1 MAIIWNPVA
10 SWRKHLGTRLSGYF
24 FLLSLTSVGITGGL
38 TFYQAQ
44 SALQQA
50 ILNQLGMA
58 ANLKQTQ
65 INRWFEDQQ
74 RLFLAAVEFPLVQQ
88 QGRVLAEPAATPTAR
103 ATARQRLLEYL
114 QMVDHRYT
122 SITELAILDG
132 SDRVLASTATTQLGA
147 YESSADLTYF
157 ETVAPGKPAT
167 PIFYLSPA
175 SNRLTVT
182 FATPLRNANGER
194 VGTIIAHLS
203 LNQLNQIANAEAEL
217 GPATNAYLV
226 GAVGEINTLL
236 SSTLSTTSA
245 RQAVSSLG
253 IDAAMQGRSGQGL
266 YANYAEVPVIGAY
279 QSLSQLGL
287 ALLVEQEQAVA
298 DLPARQLLQQVL
310 VMGSLSAGLLALSLR
325 WLVRRIVRPVLEIAQ
340 TASGVAA
347 GDLSQCAP
355 ILTDDEVGV
364 LARNFNHMV
373 EQLRRSRHQSEQYS
387 QNLEQ
392 QAHELRL
399 ALQELESAQEHLVQS
414 EKMSALGQM
423 VAGVAHEIN
432 NPVSFIHGNLPHIRL
447 YTQELLGLVNAYQQL
462 MPNPPAALQE
472 QIERIDL
479 DFLMQDV
486 TKLLSSMET
495 GSDRIREIVLSL
507 RNFSRLD
514 EAAFK
519 AVDLHDGL
527 ESTLLLLRHRLQATG
542 DRPEIQVV
550 KQYGDLPLVECY
562 AGQLNQVFMNLL
574 SNAIDAIEDSNST
587 QNTRTFEQATHCIWI
602 QTEQFGCD
610 RVRITIADSGC
621 GIPETVRSRLFNP
634 FFTTK
639 PVGKGTGLGLSI
651 SYQIV
656 NERHQGELR
665 CDSRLGEGS
674 QFMIEIPIAQTRGKP
689 TGPT

>member
-447 YTQELLGLVNAYQQL
+447 YTQELLDLVNAYQQL

-621 GIPETVRSRLFNP
+621 GIPEAVRSRLFNP